1 MKDLKLSSALE
12 EYKFENV
19 GQFRAIAGELGYR
32 EEYNKGYLTFTRSSD
47 NDELNISLNE
57 IRRYTQKDQ
66 EELKNLSKEEICS
79 HFDKGKVLEPNY
91 KQSLLQEKD
100 ISIIQWQGLKGE
112 KDGVQKDGYTIID
125 HKNKVCY
132 TGNSL
137 YNYAFEKGYTLDG
150 TGNKLEKGIMSEMT
164 EINGKPG
171 KMRLNENGIAI
182 FYRKEA
188 LVIPDNILGHKLS
201 KKEKDDLLHG
211 NIVNISTKNNKDIYL
226 QVDRDL
232 NMVVVKTSKELH
244 IPKVIGKTNDYPG
257 YELTPA
263 DKFLLANGKS
273 LENKLIGSENG
284 YIIANVTLTP
294 DNKGIAFSNIQSI
307 TNSKAKEIINSMEQA
322 KQPEVQI
329 RVNQYIHET
338 YDLLPEEEKKLQKG
352 EVIYAYGENI
362 LSGREQEAFLKMNPR
377 TGNIEEDFNPQVKQW
392 MRNDW
397 FERHFPKNQSVSQ
410 QKIESDHIKDRD
422 FEKELKEAV
431 GKSDFDKMATLK
443 QEGYKPTEQA
453 IQGLSKDNNLTEAQI
468 NKIENIFNIKPK
480 GNEVAF
486 DSQNKEYQAFKS
498 AALENDFVKISQMKD
513 QGFTLTESMVKDLQS
528 SGVST
533 PTMIALQ
540 KVYGLQGEKSTV
552 NDVKLASP
560 QQMSGKND
568 LQRPIAQT
576 INRVFSDL

>member
-79 HFDKGKVLEPNY
+79 YFDKGKVLEPNY